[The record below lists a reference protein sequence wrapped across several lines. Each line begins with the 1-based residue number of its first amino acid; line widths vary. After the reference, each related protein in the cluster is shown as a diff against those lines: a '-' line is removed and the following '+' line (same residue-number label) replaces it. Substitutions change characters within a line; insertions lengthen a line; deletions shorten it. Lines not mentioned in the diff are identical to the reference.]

1 MNWPMS
7 TFLASLDFEDDKF
20 IVEKEIDGGI

>member
-7 TFLASLDFEDDKF
+7 TFLASLDFKDDKF
-20 IVEKEIDGGI
+20 IIEKEIDGGI

>member
-7 TFLASLDFEDDKF
+7 TFLASLDFKDGQF
-20 IVEKEIDGGI
+20 QIEKEIDGGI